1 MPSLE
6 LGEHTLELR
15 LGDITQVPADALVN
29 AANSQLE
36 PGAGVDGA
44 IRRAGGQRIT
54 DETHRI
60 GGCPTGGAVST
71 TAGVLP
77 ARYVIHAVAPIW
89 RGGSNDE
96 PELLTSAY
104 RTSMEIA
111 GNLGLES
118 IAFPSLGTG
127 IYGFP
132 LQEAAPI
139 ALRTVYDALLASPTL
154 RRATFVLFSEHD
166 LSAFER
172 VLEELRQE

>member
-1 MPSLE
+1 MPSFE
-6 LGEHTLELR
+6 LHGHTLELIQ
-15 LGDITQVPADALVN
+15 GDITQIAADALVN
-29 AANSQLE
+29 AANSHLE

-54 DETHRI
+54 DETRLI
-60 GGCPTGGAVST
+60 GGCPTGSAVPT
-71 TAGVLP
+71 TAGTLP

-89 RGGSNDE
+89 RGGSEDE
-96 PELLTSAY
+96 PELLASAY

-111 GNLGLES
+111 GKLGLES

-132 LQEAAPI
+132 LQKAAPI
-139 ALRTVYDALLASPTL
+139 ALRAVHDALLASPTL
-154 RRATFVLFSEHD
+154 RRATFVLFSEND

-172 VLEELRQE
+172 ALEELRRA